1 MIGCRLHGP
10 GSHDDGSDRVTHDD
24 LMAYAE
30 GRLPPGIARR
40 ARVENWLRTHPADAA
55 RVRAYMHQDQSIRS
69 AWGDVANETIPDR
82 LLPDRIRQ
90 QRRPMARTW
99 LRPTAMAAAFA
110 LAMVT
115 GFLAGRADLGGTT
128 PQADS
133 DPRTSSEV
141 ATDQQ
146 PITPAHGD
154 ITTGAAHG
162 DITTGADAAPLAD
175 GVLHPTTGAA
185 APLIPTEATHA
196 PELRIAPIP
205 EMMPPP
211 ATAPGGV

>member
-1 MIGCRLHGP
+1 MIGRGLDGP
-10 GSHDDGSDRVTHDD
+10 GSHDDGSDRITHDD

-30 GRLPPGIARR
+30 GRLPPGIVRR

-55 RVRAYMHQDQSIRS
+55 RVRAYMHQDQCIRS
-69 AWGDVANETIPDR
+69 AWGDVTNETIPDR

-90 QRRPMARTW
+90 QRRPTARPW
-99 LRPTAMAAAFA
+99 LRPTAMVAAFA

-115 GFLAGRADLGGTT
+115 GFIAGRADLGGAT

-133 DPRTSSEV
+133 DPRTSGEV
-141 ATDQQ
+141 AAQQQ

-154 ITTGAAHG
+154 IATGAG
-162 DITTGADAAPLAD
+162 AAPLAD

-185 APLIPTEATHA
+185 GPLIPTESTHA
-196 PELRIAPIP
+196 PELRIAPVP

-211 ATAPGGV
+211 APATAPGGV